1 MKSRMIEGG
10 SKPGGC
16 AEDRPVGKGME
27 SKDNMSKGR
36 VADAE
41 DRLRGVLG
49 ENVHY
54 FLKKPR
60 RHKTAPPLTMTKD
73 YPG

>member
-36 VADAE
+36 VADTY
-41 DRLRGVLG
+41 VLC
-49 ENVHY
+49 
-54 FLKKPR
+54 LS
-60 RHKTAPPLTMTKD
+60 L
-73 YPG
+73 